1 MATANKNMNGI
12 GRFRELGLLVFIV
25 IVALFVQFRNGQFL
39 TMENLTDMVI
49 NTAILGA
56 LAIGMMMVMITGGI
70 DLSIGAVIALSGMIA
85 ALTIRDHPSTSPALA
100 ILIGAAVG
108 CFCGWI
114 SGLIVAKGK
123 VLALIA
129 TLGMMNVY
137 RGLTYIFAKG
147 AWVSAY
153 QMNDGF
159 KQYAL
164 GEFLG
169 INNLVWYA
177 IVIFL
182 VALYFLNFVRTGRK
196 IYAIGSNME
205 AAKISGINVD
215 RILIMVYTIM
225 GLISG
230 LCGVLWV
237 MKYASAQGDTA
248 SGYEMTVIAACV
260 IGGVSVNGGSGKVPG
275 VFLGV
280 VLLGLLKQAL
290 PMLKVSPFWQ
300 DAIYGFI
307 ILFAVL
313 MNTYFKRTSDKNN
326 LQRRKI

>member
-1 MATANKNMNGI
+1 MGAKRQLVNAGKVREI
-12 GRFRELGLLVFIV
+12 GLMVIIVLLTLFI
-25 IVALFVQFRNGQFL
+25 QFRNPQFL
-39 TMENLTDMVI
+39 TSENLNDMLV
-49 NTAILGA
+49 NAAIMGSLTV
-56 LAIGMMMVMITGGI
+56 GMMMVMITGGI
-70 DLSIGAVIALSGMIA
+70 DLSIGAIIALSGMIA
-85 ALTIRDHPSTSPALA
+85 ALVVRDNPTISTATAL
-100 ILIGAAVG
+100 LIGTVAGAI
-108 CFCGWI
+108 CGFI

-147 AWVSAY
+147 AWVSAH
-153 QMNDGF
+153 QMNPAF
-159 KQYAL
+159 KSLAL
-164 GEFLG
+164 ERFAG
-169 INNLVWYA
+169 INNLVWVA
-177 IVIFL
+177 IIIFI
-182 VALYFLNFVRTGRK
+182 AAFYFLKYTRTGRK
-196 IYAIGSNME
+196 IYAVGSNME
-205 AAKISGINVD
+205 AARISGINVD
-215 RILIMVYTIM
+215 RILILVYTIM
-225 GLISG
+225 GTISG

-237 MKYASAQGDTA
+237 SKYASAQGDTA

-260 IGGVSVNGGSGKVPG
+260 IGGVSISGGSGKVQG

-280 VLLGLLKQAL
+280 ILLGILKQAL

-313 MNTYFKRTSDKNN
+313 LNTYFKRMADRNN

>member
-1 MATANKNMNGI
+1 MGSTSKTVNAAKIREI
-12 GRFRELGLLVFIV
+12 GLVVIIILLTLFI
-25 IVALFVQFRNGQFL
+25 QFRNDQFL
-39 TMENLTDMVI
+39 THDNLNDMMVNASI
-49 NTAILGA
+49 MGA
-56 LAIGMMMVMITGGI
+56 LTVGMMMVMITGGI
-70 DLSIGAVIALSGMIA
+70 DLSIGAIIALSGMMA
-85 ALTIRDHPSTSPALA
+85 ALVVRDHPETSTATAL
-100 ILIGAAVG
+100 IIGTVVG
-108 CFCGWI
+108 AFCGFI

-153 QMNDGF
+153 QMNPEF
-159 KQYAL
+159 KALAL
-164 GEFLG
+164 GRLFG
-169 INNLVWYA
+169 INNLVWVA
-177 IVIFL
+177 IVIFI
-182 VALYFLNFVRTGRK
+182 AAFYFLKYTRTGRK
-196 IYAIGSNME
+196 IYAVGSNTE
-205 AAKISGINVD
+205 AARISGINVD
-215 RILIMVYTIM
+215 GILVMVYTIM
-225 GLISG
+225 GTISG

-237 MKYASAQGDTA
+237 SKYASAQGDTA

-260 IGGVSVNGGSGKVPG
+260 IGGVSISGGSGKVQG

-280 VLLGLLKQAL
+280 VLLGILKQAL

-313 MNTYFKRTSDKNN
+313 LNTYFKRMADTNN

>member
-1 MATANKNMNGI
+1 MGSKSKTVNAGKIREI
-12 GRFRELGLLVFIV
+12 GLVIIIILLTLFI
-25 IVALFVQFRNGQFL
+25 QFRNDQFL
-39 TMENLTDMVI
+39 THDNLNDMMVNASI
-49 NTAILGA
+49 MGA
-56 LAIGMMMVMITGGI
+56 LTVGMMMVMITGGI
-70 DLSIGAVIALSGMIA
+70 DLSIGAIIALSGMAA
-85 ALTIRDHPSTSPALA
+85 ALVVRDHPETSTAVAL
-100 ILIGAAVG
+100 LIGTAVG
-108 CFCGWI
+108 AFCGFI

-147 AWVSAY
+147 AWVSAH
-153 QMNDGF
+153 QMNPEF
-159 KQYAL
+159 KALAL
-164 GEFLG
+164 GRVFG
-169 INNLVWYA
+169 INNLVWVA
-177 IVIFL
+177 ILIFI
-182 VALYFLNFVRTGRK
+182 AAFYFLKYTRTGRK
-196 IYAIGSNME
+196 VYAVGSNME
-205 AAKISGINVD
+205 AARISGIDVD
-215 RILIMVYTIM
+215 RILVMVYTIM
-225 GLISG
+225 GTISG

-237 MKYASAQGDTA
+237 SKYASAQGDTA

-260 IGGVSVNGGSGKVPG
+260 IGGVSISGGSGKVQG

-280 VLLGLLKQAL
+280 VLLGILKQAL

-313 MNTYFKRTSDKNN
+313 LNTYFKRMADSNN

>member
-1 MATANKNMNGI
+1 MGSKSKTVNAGKIREI
-12 GRFRELGLLVFIV
+12 GLVVIIILLTLFI
-25 IVALFVQFRNGQFL
+25 QFRNDQFL
-39 TMENLTDMVI
+39 THENLNDMMVNASI
-49 NTAILGA
+49 MGA
-56 LAIGMMMVMITGGI
+56 LTVGMMMVMITGGI
-70 DLSIGAVIALSGMIA
+70 DLSIGAIIALSGMMA
-85 ALTIRDHPSTSPALA
+85 ALVVRDHPETSTATAL
-100 ILIGAAVG
+100 LIGTAVG
-108 CFCGWI
+108 AFCGFI

-147 AWVSAY
+147 AWVSAH
-153 QMNDGF
+153 QMNPEF
-159 KQYAL
+159 KALAL
-164 GEFLG
+164 GRVLG
-169 INNLVWYA
+169 INNLVWVA
-177 IVIFL
+177 ILIFI
-182 VALYFLNFVRTGRK
+182 VAFYFLKYTRTGRK
-196 IYAIGSNME
+196 IYAVGSNME
-205 AAKISGINVD
+205 AARISGINVD
-215 RILIMVYTIM
+215 RILVMVYTIM
-225 GLISG
+225 GTISG

-237 MKYASAQGDTA
+237 SKYASAQGDTA

-260 IGGVSVNGGSGKVPG
+260 IGGVSISGGSGKVQG

-280 VLLGLLKQAL
+280 VLLGILKQAL

-313 MNTYFKRTSDKNN
+313 LNTYFKRMADSNN

>member
-1 MATANKNMNGI
+1 MATANKSINGI

-49 NTAILGA
+49 NTALLGA
-56 LAIGMMMVMITGGI
+56 LAVGMMMVMITGGI

-85 ALTIRDHPSTSPALA
+85 ALTIRDHPTTSPVQA

>member
-1 MATANKNMNGI
+1 MGSKSKTVNAGKIREI
-12 GRFRELGLLVFIV
+12 GLVVIIILLTLFI
-25 IVALFVQFRNGQFL
+25 QFRNDQFL
-39 TMENLTDMVI
+39 THENLNDMMVNASI
-49 NTAILGA
+49 MGA
-56 LAIGMMMVMITGGI
+56 LTVGMMMVMITGGI
-70 DLSIGAVIALSGMIA
+70 DLSIGAIIALSGMMA
-85 ALTIRDHPSTSPALA
+85 ALVVRDHPETSTATAL
-100 ILIGAAVG
+100 LIGTTVG
-108 CFCGWI
+108 AFCGFI

-147 AWVSAY
+147 AWVSAH
-153 QMNDGF
+153 QMNPEF
-159 KQYAL
+159 KALAL
-164 GEFLG
+164 GRVLG
-169 INNLVWYA
+169 INNLVWVA
-177 IVIFL
+177 ILIFI
-182 VALYFLNFVRTGRK
+182 VAFYFLKYTRTGRK
-196 IYAIGSNME
+196 IYAVGSNME
-205 AAKISGINVD
+205 AARISGINVD
-215 RILIMVYTIM
+215 RILVMVYTIM
-225 GLISG
+225 GTISG

-237 MKYASAQGDTA
+237 SKYASAQGDTA

-260 IGGVSVNGGSGKVPG
+260 IGGVSISGGSGKVQG

-280 VLLGLLKQAL
+280 VLLGILKQAL

-313 MNTYFKRTSDKNN
+313 LNTYFKRMADSNN